1 MPGDPV
7 VICVLNNKPYILKLR
22 KAVSLIVQC
31 KLGQLFSLYTGAAN
45 LHPVPV
51 TSGISWSRSILWIKS
66 YCKRQHGLTRY
77 HTASCLFSPNSKDQ
91 ILYNLSETNDCTTEM
106 IGITCLSS
114 YSQYLF
120 HVRYPCSLCG
130 TLGCN
135 SDSWTYNMGSSQCS
149 RNACKLSASLEV
161 YYHNI
166 WIV

>member
-1 MPGDPV
+1 M
-7 VICVLNNKPYILKLR
+7 
-22 KAVSLIVQC
+22 Q
-31 KLGQLFSLYTGAAN
+31 TGAT
-45 LHPVPV
+45 LQPVH
-51 TSGISWSRSILWIKS
+51 RSCQPPSSACDFWHLVVQKHFVD
-66 YCKRQHGLTRY
+66 KVLLQRQHGLTRY